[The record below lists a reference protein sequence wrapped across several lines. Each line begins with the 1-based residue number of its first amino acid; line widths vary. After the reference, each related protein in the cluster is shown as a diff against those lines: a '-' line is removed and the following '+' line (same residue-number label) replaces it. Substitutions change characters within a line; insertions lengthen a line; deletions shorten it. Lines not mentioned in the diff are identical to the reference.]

1 MRVTGV
7 TTALEA
13 DVDARVPDDD
23 FAAFYAATCPRLV
36 AVLMRV
42 AGSREDAEELVQE
55 AFVRL
60 VPRWEAVRRYD
71 DPEAW
76 VRSVAFRLTTSR
88 WRRTRTAATAV
99 LRLGPP
105 GHVSAPGEAAVTVD
119 RLLAGLSVAHRQVLV
134 LHHGLGLP
142 VEDVARELSLP
153 VGTVKSRLS
162 RARAAAKT
170 AYGSDDD
177 A

>member
-1 MRVTGV
+1 VQEP
-7 TTALEA
+7 APAAA
-13 DVDARVPDDD
+13 DASRLDVS
-23 FAAFYAATCPRLV
+23 AFYVSAFPRLV

-42 AGSREDAEELVQE
+42 CGSRDEAEEVAQE

-60 VPRWEAVRRYD
+60 VPRWDAVRRYD

-76 VRSVAFRLTTSR
+76 VRSVAFRIATSR
-88 WRRTRTAATAV
+88 WRRARSAATAR
-99 LRLGPP
+99 LRLGHPTTVDP
-105 GHVSAPGEAAVTVD
+105 PGEAAVTVD
-119 RLLAGLSVAHRQVLV
+119 RLLAGLSVEHRLVLV

-142 VEDVARELSLP
+142 VEEVAHELRLP

-162 RARAAAKT
+162 RARAAAQR
-170 AYGSDDD
+170 AHGRDDD